1 MAAKPLGEEG
11 FLNLQD
17 QIGSFLGGLSDTL
30 EGPHNSLS
38 QTGRQKIALRWR
50 NDLIKVGNA
59 ARRGRPQ
66 DIRDILDSPFVQMVD
81 GEEQGKLFRLAIEM
95 SRINDHVG
103 GDFRNANRI
112 NGYKTALA
120 LEQDA
125 SSSGAQIIALTTRNK
140 QLAELSNVIPTN
152 QKQRLYDEIAARTY
166 QDPRFVELNK
176 RLGLSE
182 KDLRKAAKAQNMV
195 TLYGAG
201 KRTGILNVEKKLAK
215 VLGEPKEK
223 PLAVII
229 KGNGDRIAAL
239 GMKKEAANFYKDLAA
254 RLEIQGYRVSFDEG
268 LPNTIPDQSAALWV
282 GHSRGVDR
290 LQFSEGPATIALET
304 NDNLASLIKLH
315 GKDKAFDL
323 NTKDIKHYELSKKDL
338 ESISSYN
345 APSSST
351 LVVAAA
357 DRDKVIG
364 EISARMARYEK
375 VDPDMYDELRRLR
388 NDVKDVFNKGQDPG
402 DAIMEQLYFLDSQTR
417 DLVEKMTRQYGN
429 VVTPN
434 DFSLIAS
441 IMSENLRSQVPVL
454 NDFTRFFGRLAEAF
468 LRDANPKEASIDF
481 KYEILRRLFGE
492 PAKRKAEQK
501 FLDLAVVR
509 KLKKALGF
517 KFKFEPF
524 KTDATALDRR
534 RFITSPYL
542 KEQIQRLPG
551 WDPDGLLHA
560 MLFGV
565 DRVDVEKKWTHAPW
579 VNFDGKVVEQYFTQA
594 FEQKLSY
601 KDSSGKWINN
611 IVMVDQRTSPTFWEE
626 LLNEQDK
633 ANSISDLMKARTAYA
648 VNGNHSND
656 AVLVKRFHLWGER
669 SGVQTSTVHDAFFTN
684 VADLMPAKDALRQ
697 EYARAAQSDSV
708 KNTLQAMLDRGLP
721 QAQYD
726 AYYEEAIQL
735 GLIPVA
741 GKSKVGGKV
750 LQESD
755 ILTPAD
761 ILQDVPGGFT
771 KNRAWYA
778 VGG

>member
-1 MAAKPLGEEG
+1 VAAKPLGEEG

>member
-375 VDPDMYDELRRLR
+375 VDPDLYDELRRLR
-388 NDVKDVFNKGQDPG
+388 NDVKEVFNKGQDPG
-402 DAIMEQLYFLDSQTR
+402 DAIMEQLYFLDPQTK

-454 NDFTRFFGRLAEAF
+454 NDFTRYFGRLAEAF

-481 KYEILRRLFGE
+481 KYEVLRRLFGE
-492 PAKRKAEQK
+492 PEKRKAEQK

-524 KTDATALDRR
+524 KTDAAALDKRR
-534 RFITSPYL
+534 LITSPFL

-565 DRVDVEKKWTHAPW
+565 ERVDVEKKWTHAPW

-669 SGVQTSTVHDAFFTN
+669 SGIQTSTVHDAFFTN
-684 VADLMPAKDALRQ
+684 VADLLPAKDALRQ

-708 KNTLQAMLDRGLP
+708 KNTLQEMLNRGLP
-721 QAQYD
+721 QSVYD
-726 AYYEEAIQL
+726 TYYEEAVQL